1 MSQNAPHPSLL
12 NSKLGNYEVHNLLGR
27 GGMASV
33 YRAYDPALDRE
44 VAIKVISTA
53 GQPPDFVARFQRE
66 ARVVARLRHPN
77 IVQIYSFGES
87 QDQDVVYMVQEL
99 LPGTTLSVRIREM
112 GRRRMS
118 VNRVQEII
126 DQLASALDFAHSQD
140 VIHRDVKPSNALYN
154 EQGELVLTDF
164 GIARSA
170 ADETRTTTEPGV
182 LMGTPSYVAPE
193 QAVSSAALTSACDI
207 YALGVI
213 LFQLLTGRL
222 PFEADTP
229 MGVLLKHLYD
239 EPPSVRRLRSDLS
252 EEVAEVVSRSL
263 HKEPKQRFRSAGELA
278 DALRAAWPPGRLTS
292 ATTNIAKRASSRKRA
307 TPNAQGKTAK
317 TSGSRQRTSARSSA
331 VPMKTKTPAQ
341 NRSQAVSTSTLPFV
355 KRDTARSSAGAPTVA
370 AKTATPTRATPQK
383 ERKQKTA
390 KRTTPKRT
398 RNLGLRFLVG
408 LFTVAVVGVLILYGT
423 NPDVLPG
430 AFNEVWLFLQQLI
443 SSFSS

>member
-1 MSQNAPHPSLL
+1 MSQNAPQPSLL

-87 QDQDVVYMVQEL
+87 PDQDVVYMVQEL
-99 LPGTTLSVRIREM
+99 LPGPTLSARIREM

-118 VNRVQEII
+118 VNRVQEIV
-126 DQLASALDFAHSQD
+126 DQLASSLDFAHSQD

-193 QAVSSAALTSACDI
+193 QAVSSSSLTSACDI

-213 LFQLLTGRL
+213 LFQLLTGKL

-252 EEVAEVVSRSL
+252 EEVAEVVARSL

-292 ATTNIAKRASSRKRA
+292 STTNIAKRASSRKRA
-307 TPNAQGKTAK
+307 TPNTKGKTTK
-317 TSGSRQRTSARSSA
+317 TGSSRQRTPAKAPA
-331 VPMKTKTPAQ
+331 VAMKTKTPA
-341 NRSQAVSTSTLPFV
+341 NKSQSVSTSTLPFV
-355 KRDTARSSAGAPTVA
+355 KRDTARSSAGAPTIA
-370 AKTATPTRATPQK
+370 AKTAPPARATPQK
-383 ERKQKTA
+383 ERKPKA
-390 KRTTPKRT
+390 VKRTPKKRA
-398 RNLGLRFLVG
+398 RNVGLRVLVG
-408 LFTVAVVGVLILYGT
+408 LVTVAVVGVLILYGI
-423 NPDVLPG
+423 NPDALPG
-430 AFNEVWLFLQQLI
+430 SLNEVWVLLQQLI
-443 SSFSS
+443 GSFSG